1 MKRSAFLELL
11 DEEAAIP
18 KGGPG
23 AFIDFKALCA
33 MLDAR
38 KELIEKAGRCRDQG
52 ELTSEQCEQ
61 VVAIIR
67 KNIGL
72 KES

>member
-1 MKRSAFLELL
+1 MTRSMFLELL

-23 AFIDFKALCA
+23 AFKGVPELFK

-38 KELIEKAGRCRDQG
+38 KQLIEKAGASRDRG
-52 ELTSEQCEQ
+52 ELTSDQYDQ
-61 VVAIIR
+61 VVAVIR
-67 KNIGL
+67 KNIGV
-72 KES
+72 